1 MAVKFAIL
9 RRSALTGAISFE
21 SLFFCEN
28 EA

>member
-9 RRSALTGAISFE
+9 RRGALTGAISL
-21 SLFFCEN
+21 SSVFFCEN